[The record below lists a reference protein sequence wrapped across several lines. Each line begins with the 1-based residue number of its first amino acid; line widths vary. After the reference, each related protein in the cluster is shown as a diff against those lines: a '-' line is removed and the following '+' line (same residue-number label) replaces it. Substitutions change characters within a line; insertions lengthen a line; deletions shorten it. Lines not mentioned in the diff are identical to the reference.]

1 MNKTLQVEIEDLVE
15 YLKKEIWAQEVSVDW
30 HSRDTEDTYLRGVNE
45 GIDRA
50 YRVLADLNIKAVVKY
65 GVDKWK
71 IF

>member
-15 YLKKEIWAQEVSVDW
+15 YLKETIWSEQVSLNIYGT
-30 HSRDTEDTYLRGVNE
+30 SNEDSYLSGINE

-65 GVDKWK
+65 GVDK
-71 IF
+71 

>member
-15 YLKKEIWAQEVSVDW
+15 FLKKEIWAQEVSVDW

-50 YRVLADLNIKAVVKY
+50 YRVLADLNIKGYIIKERNE
-65 GVDKWK
+65 
-71 IF
+71 